1 LTEAQLAPI
10 PRLRDYKGPA
20 ILSYG
25 FRPFFLLGSLYGGL
39 AILAWLPMFYGELSV
54 ATAFAPRDWHIHEML
69 YGYLTAVV
77 TGFLLT
83 AVPNWTGRLPLQGR
97 PLLLLVLAWVAGR
110 FAVTASAWI
119 GWGAAAVIDVSFL
132 LLVSAAVARE
142 VIMGRNWRNLKVLI
156 ALGVLLAGNIVFH
169 VEAHFVGIAEY
180 GVRLGIAA
188 TIMLIMLIGGR
199 IIPSFTRNWLVREN
213 PGRLPAPFG
222 TFDTITLICAG
233 AALLAWVVAP
243 EWSVTGAALIGAGLL
258 QAVRLGRWAGERTW
272 RDRLVLV
279 LHIAYAFVPL
289 GFILVGLAA
298 IKVLPASAGIHA
310 WTGGAI
316 GAMTLAV
323 MSRSSLGHT
332 GRALIATW
340 PTQAVYGLVIV
351 SALARVAAALETQ
364 WSLTLLHVA
373 GLAWA
378 CAFVGFA
385 LAYWRVLTMPRG
397 AA

>member
-1 LTEAQLAPI
+1 MAPI

-20 ILSYG
+20 LLSYG
-25 FRPFFLLGSLYGGL
+25 FRPFFLLGSLYAGL

-69 YGYLTAVV
+69 YGFLTAVV

-97 PLLLLVLAWVAGR
+97 PLLVLVLAWVAGR
-110 FAVTASAWI
+110 IAVTTSAWI
-119 GWGAAAVIDVSFL
+119 GWGAAAAIDLSFL
-132 LLVSAAVARE
+132 LLVAAAVARE
-142 VIMGRNWRNLKVLI
+142 VVMGRNWRNLKVLI
-156 ALGVLLAGNIVFH
+156 ALSVLLAGNIVFH
-169 VEAHFVGIAEY
+169 VEARAAGTADY

-188 TIMLIMLIGGR
+188 AIMLIMLIGGR

-222 TFDTITLICAG
+222 TFDIVTLACAG
-233 AALLAWVVAP
+233 SALLAWVVAP
-243 EWSVTGAALIGAGLL
+243 DWQVTGAALIGSGLL
-258 QAVRLGRWAGERTW
+258 QAARLARWAGDRTW
-272 RDRLVLV
+272 RDRLILV
-279 LHIAYAFVPL
+279 LHVAYAFVPL
-289 GFILVGLAA
+289 GFVLVGVAA
-298 IKVLPASAGIHA
+298 FGLLPASAGIHA

-332 GRALIATW
+332 GRALVATW

-351 SALARVAAALETQ
+351 SALARVCAALEPQ
-364 WSLTLLHVA
+364 WSLALLHVA
-373 GLAWA
+373 GIAWTG
-378 CAFVGFA
+378 AFVGFA
-385 LAYWRVLTMPRG
+385 LVYWRVLTRPRE